1 MNFELESRITYP
13 DLLNN
18 LSQSFKTLK
27 HDDLRSFILLFV
39 TISKK
44 PAPLLSY
51 TCALPASSALF
62 APHAWP
68 FVPRCSHQIPY
79 HWTRKAYETLKSRLI
94 KFCDI
99 KDLRLLFFNTLD
111 TIVYT

>member
-1 MNFELESRITYP
+1 MNFELKSRITYP

-68 FVPRCSHQIPY
+68 FVLGAVTRY
-79 HWTRKAYETLKSRLI
+79 HTTGPERRTKH
-94 KFCDI
+94 
-99 KDLRLLFFNTLD
+99 
-111 TIVYT
+111 